1 MEGYRV
7 THTQTRTHTHMY
19 IYVIFHFSL
28 FTPSIIKERFEQPI
42 MFIFSAEHLSLPN
55 TPVIFL
61 HCINVEIVYDAYVHY
76 TYIDYYLYIVH
87 IYHISYYMFRY
98 HMYVPEVVTINSAHI
113 SSLYVQ
119 CTYLHNMHMCMM
131 QGRYARLIFVVH
143 S

>member
-1 MEGYRV
+1 
-7 THTQTRTHTHMY
+7 MY

-42 MFIFSAEHLSLPN
+42 MFIFSAEQELSLPN